1 MPWIFRAARATS
13 DLTGRLGL
21 ALALICCS
29 SGCDERTAPPP
40 VTPSQQS
47 VEQAWQRANQV
58 ARQAVEAEQQVR
70 HVRRLRDIDR
80 VRYEAEAAEW
90 RAQLS
95 VMRGLLVGIAAL
107 LVATMA
113 WLAVEIR
120 RRRVLSA
127 VLHDTLE
134 PKGDLTLIENESP
147 RSPY

>member
-1 MPWIFRAARATS
+1 MTS
-13 DLTGRLGL
+13 
-21 ALALICCS
+21 AES
-29 SGCDERTAPPP
+29 KKTAEA
-40 VTPSQQS
+40 SL
-47 VEQAWQRANQV
+47 QRALRAEV
-58 ARQAVEAEQQVR
+58 AAAEQQVR

-134 PKGDLTLIENESP
+134 PKGDLTRIENESP

>member
-1 MPWIFRAARATS
+1 MPRIFRAMRATS
-13 DLTGRLGL
+13 AFTGRLAL
-21 ALALICCS
+21 ALALICCP
-29 SGCDERTAPPP
+29 SGCDERAAPPA
-40 VTPSQQS
+40 TPSQQS
-47 VEQAWQRANQV
+47 VEQAWQRADQV

-127 VLHDTLE
+127 VVHNTLE
-134 PKGDLTLIENESP
+134 PKGDLTRIENESP